1 MLIAP
6 PCLVNT
12 FAASGFIASATASA
26 APLAEY
32 VRGNGKL
39 SRSTTTKRAFNDHG
53 MQGEHT

>member
-39 SRSTTTKRAFNDHG
+39 SRSTKRAFNDHG

>member
-1 MLIAP
+1 
-6 PCLVNT
+6 LVNT